1 MSHGTLRLLLLRHGQ
16 TQGNVEGALDTGVPG
31 LDLTDL
37 GHAQARAAADALG
50 AEQIDALY
58 VSLLVRTHQTAAPIA
73 HLRSL
78 GHVVR
83 PGLEEIGAG
92 HHEMATHRDAVTAYR
107 STVAE
112 WMRGN
117 LDPRMPGGETG
128 HEFLTRYDAAITDV
142 AAAGH
147 RSALVVSHGA
157 AMRVWTA
164 NRITRH
170 PGHPELTDTLD
181 NTACI
186 TLEGHP
192 GTGWRLLD
200 WHSEPLGG
208 HLLEDKAAPDPT
220 SRPAR

>member
-1 MSHGTLRLLLLRHGQ
+1 MTMRLLLLRHGQ
-16 TQGNVEGALDTGVPG
+16 THGNVRGALDTGEPG
-31 LDLTDL
+31 LGLTDL
-37 GHAQARAAADALG
+37 GHAQAHAAADALG
-50 AEQIDALY
+50 PEHLDALY
-58 VSLLVRTHQTAAPIA
+58 VSRLVRTHQTATPIGR
-73 HLRSL
+73 LRKL
-78 GHVVR
+78 PPVVR

-92 HHEMATHRDAVTAYR
+92 HHEMATDRDAVTAYR

-112 WMRGN
+112 WVHGN

-128 HEFLTRYDAAITDV
+128 HEFLSRYDDAIADV

-147 RSALVVSHGA
+147 ESALVVSHGA

-164 NRITRH
+164 NRFTRS

-186 TLEGHP
+186 SLEGDP
-192 GTGWRLLD
+192 ATGWQLLD

-220 SRPAR
+220 SRPTD